1 MNTDE
6 KNRVRKNEKQKGF
19 RFSKRTINNLRGLID
34 DLGVV
39 RNETEAV
46 DLALEHLYTELK
58 TREQMEIR
66 TPFRCRFGETI
77 AAQAQAVA
85 NCV

>member
-1 MNTDE
+1 MNKDE
-6 KNRVRKNEKQKGF
+6 KTKGRENEKQKGF

-58 TREQMEIR
+58 TQQQMEARI
-66 TPFRCRFGETI
+66 PFRCRYGETMPP
-77 AAQAQAVA
+77 QAQTPM

>member
-1 MNTDE
+1 MED
-6 KNRVRKNEKQKGF
+6 KKRQEKQKGF
-19 RFSKRTINNLRGLID
+19 RFSKRTIDNLRAMID

-46 DLALEHLYTELK
+46 DLALEHMVTELK
-58 TREQMEIR
+58 TQRSMEAAKPGR
-66 TPFRCRFGETI
+66 FCRFETMSP
-77 AAQAQAVA
+77 QAFGMI